1 MEIPVILVS
10 ADQERRTVLQMQ
22 VDSTAVA
29 RVIQSHSSFP
39 IAVSDPILRRMH
51 EAAPAVIIVDLP
63 PSLTTGVRAIELLRL
78 EFPET
83 AIFAMGE
90 TNSPQ
95 TIITAMRAGAQEYLE
110 RPTSTGLLLEAFVRV
125 TSANRKTQRMEQRGK
140 TFTFVN
146 SRGGAGATT
155 VAVNTALH
163 LQKLC
168 GSVVLVDLAPLAH
181 ATLHLNVHPNFTLR
195 DALRNLQRLDNTLLE
210 GYLTPAV
217 EGLQLLAGAPE
228 LSDETIAPED
238 LARLFDLLVM
248 QFQYVVVDASS
259 RMDRAVKLVC
269 DLSDNVMIVT
279 QPEVTALWSTSKV
292 QDYLGEALGSNHVRV
307 VLNRFRKMPGL
318 TDTFVRKTT
327 RANVIYRVP
336 NSYNLVSSS
345 IERGVPVAQ
354 ENHTEISHAFV
365 ELAAALA
372 EKPVAKPRK
381 GFSIFGA

>member
-1 MEIPVILVS
+1 
-10 ADQERRTVLQMQ
+10 
-22 VDSTAVA
+22 
-29 RVIQSHSSFP
+29 
-39 IAVSDPILRRMH
+39 
-51 EAAPAVIIVDLP
+51 
-63 PSLTTGVRAIELLRL
+63 
-78 EFPET
+78 
-83 AIFAMGE
+83 
-90 TNSPQ
+90 
-95 TIITAMRAGAQEYLE
+95 
-110 RPTSTGLLLEAFVRV
+110 
-125 TSANRKTQRMEQRGK
+125 
-140 TFTFVN
+140 
-146 SRGGAGATT
+146 
-155 VAVNTALH
+155 
-163 LQKLC
+163 
-168 GSVVLVDLAPLAH
+168 
-181 ATLHLNVHPNFTLR
+181 
-195 DALRNLQRLDNTLLE
+195 
-210 GYLTPAV
+210 
-217 EGLQLLAGAPE
+217 LQLLAGAPE

-372 EKPVAKPRK
+372 EKPVTKPRK